1 MFIQLHVICIFML
14 FMKHQDVHNDW
25 FMWTKV
31 SYVWINLGYCR
42 NICLR
47 ISRAVAVTK
56 LCKLQTSSC
65 SSAQISSS
73 MKKATLMI
81 FLCISMKK
89 PLLEVGKLEGMLVKS
104 CWWLSGDSIVSMI
117 LKPIETIAIQI
128 SFRHRATVLFRRD
141 SHYIRYSSCVW
152 RRWWRWFRRWSSGP
166 LIMAGPHGCV
176 NLESNLVQPK
186 EFRIVAAEFVW
197 N

>member
-1 MFIQLHVICIFML
+1 MFIQLHVICIFVL
-14 FMKHQDVHNDW
+14 FMKHLDVHNDW

-47 ISRAVAVTK
+47 ISRAVEVTK

-65 SSAQISSS
+65 SSVQISSS

-81 FLCISMKK
+81 FLWISMKK

-104 CWWLSGDSIVSMI
+104 CWWLSGDSIASMI
-117 LKPIETIAIQI
+117 LNSTEAIVIQNI
-128 SFRHRATVLFRRD
+128 LPRRATLLFRRD
-141 SHYIRYSSCVW
+141 SHWIRYDPCVW
-152 RRWWRWFRRWSSGP
+152 KRCWTWFRRW
-166 LIMAGPHGCV
+166 
-176 NLESNLVQPK
+176 LESVVKGRGMVLR
-186 EFRIVAAEFVW
+186 FISRYVW
-197 N
+197 SISRSETWNCRE